1 MSTPASRFR
10 RVCDL
15 FDVLI
20 DLPLPQQ
27 TIRLHELCGDAALCA
42 EVEALLRADAQGSVF
57 DEAAREQRN
66 RFAQEDDVTD
76 AGTVAVSPTPA
87 WRVVRE
93 AGRGGMGIVYL
104 VERGTGELRQ
114 RGALK
119 VLHRSGDSAVA
130 LARFDRERRVLA
142 QLDHPA
148 IARLLEAGVREDG
161 APYLVMDYI
170 DGEPID
176 RYVAQRN
183 LALDERLLLFLDVCD
198 AVAHAH
204 RQLVVHRDIK
214 PANVLV
220 SGEGRV
226 KLLDFGIAKLLDD
239 PAGAELTHTQAEPLT
254 PRYAAPEQLN
264 GGPITTATDVYGLG
278 GLFYVLLTG
287 HAPRAAGS
295 QLQQG
300 AHADDACAAPSQRVE
315 PERAR
320 ALRGDLDA
328 MALCAL
334 QSLPQRRYAS
344 VEAFAE
350 DVRRHRDGRPIIV
363 RRSSRRYLAGRF
375 IARHRLW
382 LGALLAVLVVSI
394 AAAVIS
400 VWQARLARES
410 AEHAE
415 AVRHFVVGVFAQA
428 SPDEN
433 NGQPF
438 TAHQLLDRGARQAAE
453 LGATPAVQADLM
465 NVLAGLYS
473 DLGDYARARAMA
485 AQAIELDNS
494 GAVPPVVRARSLLV
508 LAQVETE
515 LRDFSSAAAHIE
527 AARVLAQ
534 RAGTA
539 DEEHRARRLG
549 VAALVAAENYQRADP
564 ELRALMADDRARFGD
579 SSAAVAEDW
588 MLLGKILD
596 NNARGDE
603 AIAAVRQAL
612 LVLQGMPHA
621 ASARIDA
628 QNRLGLMLL
637 HKHDISGAD
646 AVLKTAEESAT
657 RLYGADNIQ
666 TWTIRSNRIRAAE
679 IAGRFEQA
687 AESRSALLRV
697 ERAALNDSNPAQIAS
712 HAKFLAADYRELG
725 RFAEAEALFRE
736 SLALSDR
743 VAGPERGND
752 SADTLLHL
760 GYTLQLLGRYNDAET
775 AIREAYTIASRH
787 EQATSQWLNDTR
799 GRLGNLLRMQGRYA
813 EALAELRPATEALGQ
828 VGSGGNP
835 ILANLLA
842 QLSLAELDGGDAAT
856 ADRTA
861 TRATELARGV
871 FEPGNYRLG
880 LSLYASARAK
890 LALGHADTA
899 IPLLREALAVRKPP
913 HPAHDPRVLEVQ
925 VALVAALEAT
935 DQQREA
941 AEIREAIQPQ
951 LRSDDS
957 PYARQLLEQLVPR

>member
-1 MSTPASRFR
+1 MSLPATQFR

-15 FDVLI
+15 FDAVV
-20 DLPLPQQ
+20 DLPLAQQ
-27 TIRLHELCGDAALCA
+27 TNRLRELCDDPALCA
-42 EVEALLRADAQGSVF
+42 EVEALLRADAQGGAF
-57 DEAAREQRN
+57 DAAARAQRD
-66 RFAQEDDVTD
+66 RLAQDDDGADVD
-76 AGTVAVSPTPA
+76 AVATNAAPA

-119 VLHRSGDSAVA
+119 VLHRSGDSVVA

-148 IARLLEAGVREDG
+148 IARLLETGLREDG
-161 APYLVMDYI
+161 APYLVMDYV

-176 RYVAQRN
+176 RYVAQRK
-183 LALDERLLLFLDVCD
+183 LGLGERLLLFLDVCA

-220 SGEGRV
+220 TEEGRV

-239 PAGAELTHTQAEPLT
+239 SAGTDLTRTQGEPLT
-254 PRYAAPEQLN
+254 PRYAAPEQLS

-278 GLFYVLLTG
+278 GLFYLLLTD
-287 HAPRAAGS
+287 HAPR
-295 QLQQG
+295 G
-300 AHADDACAAPSQRVE
+300 ADWRPEHGAYADDTFVAPSRRVE
-315 PERAR
+315 PQRAR
-320 ALRGDLDA
+320 ALRGDLDVI
-328 MALCAL
+328 ALCAL
-334 QSLPQRRYAS
+334 QPLPERRYAS

-350 DVRRHRDGRPIIV
+350 DVRRHRDGRPIVV

-394 AAAVIS
+394 AAAAIS
-400 VWQARLARES
+400 MRQARLARES

-438 TAHQLLDRGARQAAE
+438 TAHQLLDRGARQVAE
-453 LGATPAVQADLM
+453 LAATPAVQADLM

-473 DLGDYARARAMA
+473 DLGDYARARTMA
-485 AQAIELDNS
+485 TQAIERDKTD
-494 GAVPPVVRARSLLV
+494 AVPADVRARSLLV

-515 LRDFSSAAAHIE
+515 LRDFAAAAAHVE
-527 AARVLAQ
+527 AARALAQ
-534 RAGTA
+534 RAGA
-539 DEEHRARRLG
+539 DEEEQRARRLG

-603 AIAAVRQAL
+603 AIAAIRQAL
-612 LVLQGMPHA
+612 RILQELPHA

-637 HKHDISGAD
+637 HKHDLSGAD

-687 AESRSALLRV
+687 AESRNALLRV
-697 ERAALNDSNPAQIAS
+697 EREALNGSNPAQIAS

-743 VAGPERGND
+743 AAGAERGND

-760 GYTLQLLGRYNDAET
+760 GYTLQLRGRYSEAET
-775 AIREAYTIASRH
+775 AIREAYRIASQH
-787 EQATSQWLNDTR
+787 EQPTSQWLNDTR
-799 GRLGNLLRMQGRYA
+799 GRLGNLLRLEGRYA

-828 VGSGGNP
+828 VGSGGNS

-856 ADRTA
+856 ADTTA
-861 TRATELARGV
+861 TRATELARRV

-880 LSLYASARAK
+880 LSLFAAARAK
-890 LALGHADTA
+890 LALGRADA
-899 IPLLREALAVRKPP
+899 AVPLLREALSVRRPP

-925 VALVAALEAT
+925 VALVTALEAT
-935 DQQREA
+935 DRLREA
-941 AEIREAIQPQ
+941 GEIRAAIQPR

-957 PYARQLLEQLVPR
+957 PYARQLLGQLVPR

>member
-1 MSTPASRFR
+1 MRSPEARFR
-10 RVCDL
+10 RICDL
-15 FDVLI
+15 FDGLV

-27 TIRLHELCGDAALCA
+27 TIRLHELCDDAALCA
-42 EVEALLRADAQGSVF
+42 EVEALLRADALGGFF
-57 DEAAREQRN
+57 DDATRAQRN
-66 RFAQEDDVTD
+66 RFAQDDGFADADTVVTHP
-76 AGTVAVSPTPA
+76 ASA

-93 AGRGGMGIVYL
+93 VGRGGMGIVYL
-104 VERGTGELRQ
+104 VERGSGEFRQ

-142 QLDHPA
+142 QLNHPA

-161 APYLVMDYI
+161 APYLVMDYV

-176 RYVAQRN
+176 RYVTQRN
-183 LALDERLLLFLDVCD
+183 LALDERLLLFIEVCD

-220 SGEGRV
+220 SAEGRV

-239 PAGAELTHTQAEPLT
+239 AAGADLTGTQAEPLT
-254 PRYAAPEQLN
+254 PRYAAPEQLS

-287 HAPRAAGS
+287 HAPRAAS
-295 QLQQG
+295 SHRQHG
-300 AHADDACAAPSQRVE
+300 AHADDTCAAPSQRVE

-320 ALRGDLDA
+320 ALRGDLDVI
-328 MALCAL
+328 ALCAL
-334 QSLPQRRYAS
+334 QPLPERRYAS
-344 VEAFAE
+344 VEAFSE
-350 DVRRHRDGRPIIV
+350 DVRRHRDGRPIVV
-363 RRSSRRYLAGRF
+363 RHSSRRYLAGRF

-382 LGALLAVLVVSI
+382 LGAVLAVLVISI
-394 AAAVIS
+394 AATVIS
-400 VWQARLARES
+400 LRQAQLARES

-438 TAHQLLDRGARQAAE
+438 TAHQLLDRGARQVAE
-453 LGATPAVQADLM
+453 LAATPAVQADLM

-473 DLGDYARARAMA
+473 DIGDYARARTLATG
-485 AQAIELDNS
+485 AITLGEA
-494 GAVPPVVRARSLLV
+494 GPVPPAVRVRSLLA

-515 LRDFSSAAAHIE
+515 LRDFSSATAHLE
-527 AARVLAQ
+527 AAQMLAQ
-534 RAGTA
+534 RAGVA
-539 DEEHRARRLG
+539 EEGQRARRLG

-564 ELRALMADDRARFGD
+564 ELRALMADDRAQFGD

-596 NNARGDE
+596 NNARSDE
-603 AIAAVRQAL
+603 AIAAIRQAL
-612 LVLQGMPHA
+612 LILRELPHA
-621 ASARIDA
+621 ASVRIDA

-637 HKHDISGAD
+637 HKHDLPGAD
-646 AVLKTAEESAT
+646 AVLKVAEESAT

-666 TWTIRSNRIRAAE
+666 TWTIRSNRIRVAE

-687 AESRSALLRV
+687 AQSRNALLLV

-725 RFAEAEALFRE
+725 RFAQAETLFRE

-743 VAGPERGND
+743 AGGAERGND

-760 GYTLQLLGRYNDAET
+760 GYTLQLQGRYSEAET
-775 AIREAYTIASRH
+775 VIREAYAIASRH
-787 EQATSQWLNDTR
+787 EQPTSQWLNDTR
-799 GRLGNLLRMQGRYA
+799 GRLGSLLRLQGRYA
-813 EALAELRPATEALGQ
+813 EALAELRPAAEALSQ
-828 VGSGGNP
+828 DGSGSSP

-842 QLSLAELDGGDAAT
+842 QLSLAELDAGDAAT
-856 ADRTA
+856 ADMIA
-861 TRATELARGV
+861 TRARDLARRV
-871 FEPGNYRLG
+871 FEQGNYRLG
-880 LSLYASARAK
+880 LPLFALARAE
-890 LALGHADTA
+890 LALGRADAA
-899 IPLLREALAVRKPP
+899 IPLLREALAVRFPP
-913 HPAHDPRVLEVQ
+913 HPAGDPRVLEVQ
-925 VALVAALEAT
+925 VALVTALDAADQHGEAGGI
-935 DQQREA
+935 RA
-941 AEIREAIQPQ
+941 AILPL
-951 LRSDDS
+951 LRGDDS
-957 PYARQLLEQLVPR
+957 PYARQLLAQLARR

>member
-10 RVCDL
+10 RVCEL
-15 FDVLI
+15 FDALV
-20 DLPLPQQ
+20 DLPSAQQ
-27 TIRLHELCGDAALCA
+27 TLRLNELCDDAALCA
-42 EVEALLRADAQGSVF
+42 DVEALLRADALGGVF
-57 DEAAREQRN
+57 DAAAQEQRN
-66 RFAQEDDVTD
+66 RFALDEALAQAE
-76 AGTVAVSPTPA
+76 VAATSPAPA
-87 WRVVRE
+87 WRIVRE
-93 AGRGGMGIVYL
+93 AGRGGMGVVYL

-119 VLHRSGDSAVA
+119 LLHRSSDSVVAVA
-130 LARFDRERRVLA
+130 RFERECRVLA

-148 IARLLEAGVREDG
+148 IARLLETGVQEDG
-161 APYLVMDYI
+161 APYLVMDYV

-176 RYVAQRN
+176 RYVAHRN

-239 PAGAELTHTQAEPLT
+239 TAGADLTRTQGEPLT
-254 PRYAAPEQLN
+254 PRYAAPEQLS

-287 HAPRAAGS
+287 HAPRASDSRADHGV
-295 QLQQG
+295 
-300 AHADDACAAPSQRVE
+300 HADDTFVAPSQRVE
-315 PERAR
+315 PDRAR
-320 ALRGDLDA
+320 ALRGDLDVIA
-328 MALCAL
+328 SCAL
-334 QSLPQRRYAS
+334 QPLPERRYAS

-350 DVRRHRDGRPIIV
+350 DIRRHRDGRPIVV
-363 RRSSRRYLAGRF
+363 RRSSRRYRAGRF

-382 LGALLAVLVVSI
+382 LGAVMAVLVVSI

-400 VWQARLARES
+400 LRQARFARES

-438 TAHQLLDRGARQAAE
+438 TAHQLLDRGARQVAE
-453 LGATPAVQADLM
+453 VAATPAVQADLT
-465 NVLAGLYS
+465 NVLAGLYF
-473 DLGDYARARAMA
+473 DIGDYARARAMA
-485 AQAIELDNS
+485 TQAMDLGTAD
-494 GAVPPVVRARSLLV
+494 AVPPAVRARSRLV
-508 LAQVETE
+508 LAQVDTE
-515 LRDFSSAAAHIE
+515 LRDFSSAAAHVE
-527 AARVLAQ
+527 AAQVLA
-534 RAGTA
+534 RRVGAT
-539 DEEHRARRLG
+539 DEEQRARRLG

-579 SSAAVAEDW
+579 RSAAVAEDW

-603 AIAAVRQAL
+603 AIAAIREAL
-612 LVLQGMPHA
+612 LILHGLPHA

-637 HKHDISGAD
+637 HKHDLPGAD
-646 AVLKTAEESAT
+646 AALKVAEESAT

-666 TWTIRSNRIRAAE
+666 TWTIRSNRIRVAE

-687 AESRSALLRV
+687 AESRSALLRL

-743 VAGPERGND
+743 AAGAQRGND

-760 GYTLQLLGRYNDAET
+760 GYTLQLQGRYGEAE
-775 AIREAYTIASRH
+775 ADIREAYAIASRH
-787 EQATSQWLNDTR
+787 EQPTSQWLSDTR
-799 GRLGNLLRMQGRYA
+799 GRLGNLLRLQGRYE
-813 EALAELRPATEALGQ
+813 EALAELRPAAEALSHG
-828 VGSGGNP
+828 GSGGNP
-835 ILANLLA
+835 ILANVLA
-842 QLSLAELDGGDAAT
+842 QLSLAELADGDAAS
-856 ADRTA
+856 ADATA
-861 TRATELARGV
+861 TRATDLARRV

-880 LSLYASARAK
+880 LSLFAAGCAK
-890 LALGHADTA
+890 LALGRADAA
-899 IPLLREALAVRKPP
+899 IPLLREALAVRHPP

-925 VALVAALEAT
+925 VALVAALQMA
-935 DQQREA
+935 DQRREA
-941 AEIREAIQPQ
+941 DEIREAIQPL
-951 LRSDDS
+951 LRRDDS
-957 PYARQLLEQLVPR
+957 PYARQLLAQLTPR

>member
-1 MSTPASRFR
+1 MRAPEARFR
-10 RVCDL
+10 RICDL
-15 FDVLI
+15 FDELI

-27 TIRLHELCGDAALCA
+27 TIRLHELCDDAVLCA
-42 EVEALLRADAQGSVF
+42 EVEALLRADARGDFF
-57 DEAAREQRN
+57 DDAACAQRN
-66 RFAQEDDVTD
+66 CLAQDDGFAD
-76 AGTVAVSPTPA
+76 ADTVAANPAPA

-104 VERGTGELRQ
+104 VERGTGEFLQ

-148 IARLLEAGVREDG
+148 IARLIETGVREDG
-161 APYLVMDYI
+161 APYLVMDYV

-176 RYVAQRN
+176 RYVMQRN

-239 PAGAELTHTQAEPLT
+239 AAGADLTRTQAEPLT
-254 PRYAAPEQLN
+254 PRYAAPEQLS

-287 HAPRAAGS
+287 HAPRAAS
-295 QLQQG
+295 SAPQHS
-300 AHADDACAAPSQRVE
+300 AHADDTYAAPSQRVA

-320 ALRGDLDA
+320 ALRGDLDVI
-328 MALCAL
+328 ALCAL
-334 QSLPQRRYAS
+334 QPLPERRYAS

-350 DVRRHRDGRPIIV
+350 DVRRHRDGRPIAV

-382 LGALLAVLVVSI
+382 LGAVLAVLMISI
-394 AAAVIS
+394 AAAVVS
-400 VWQARLARES
+400 LRQARFARAS

-415 AVRHFVVGVFAQA
+415 AIRHFVVGVFAQA

-438 TAHQLLDRGARQAAE
+438 TAHQLLDRGARQVAE
-453 LGATPAVQADLM
+453 LTATPAVQADLM

-485 AQAIELDNS
+485 AEALALAKTDS
-494 GAVPPVVRARSLLV
+494 VPPAVRVRSLLV
-508 LAQVETE
+508 LSQVETE
-515 LRDFSSAAAHIE
+515 LRDFSSAAVHVE
-527 AARVLAQ
+527 AAQVLAR
-534 RAGTA
+534 RAGVA
-539 DEEHRARRLG
+539 EEGQRARRLG

-564 ELRALMADDRARFGD
+564 ELRALMADDRAQLGD
-579 SSAAVAEDW
+579 ASAAVAEDW
-588 MLLGKILD
+588 MLLSKILD
-596 NNARGDE
+596 NNARSEE
-603 AIAAVRQAL
+603 AIAAIRQAL
-612 LVLQGMPHA
+612 LILQELPHA

-637 HKHDISGAD
+637 HKHDLPGAD
-646 AVLKTAEESAT
+646 AVLKVAEESAT
-657 RLYGADNIQ
+657 QLYGADNIQ
-666 TWTIRSNRIRAAE
+666 TWTIRSNRIRVAE
-679 IAGRFEQA
+679 IAGRFEDA
-687 AESRSALLRV
+687 AERRSALLLV
-697 ERAALNDSNPAQIAS
+697 ERAVLGDSNPAQIAS

-725 RFAEAEALFRE
+725 RFAEAETLFRE
-736 SLALSDR
+736 SLALSDH
-743 VAGPERGND
+743 AASAERGND
-752 SADTLLHL
+752 SADILLHL
-760 GYTLQLLGRYNDAET
+760 GYTLQLQGRYSEAEKV
-775 AIREAYTIASRH
+775 IREAYAIASRH
-787 EQATSQWLNDTR
+787 EQPTSQWLNDTR
-799 GRLGNLLRMQGRYA
+799 GRLGSLLRLQGRHA
-813 EALAELRPATEALGQ
+813 EAVAELRPATEALSH
-828 VGSGGNP
+828 GSSSGNP

-842 QLSLAELDGGDAAT
+842 QLSLAELDAGDAAA
-856 ADRTA
+856 ADTIA
-861 TRATELARGV
+861 TRARDLARRV
-871 FEPGNYRLG
+871 FAQGNYRLG
-880 LSLYASARAK
+880 LPLFALARAE
-890 LALGHADTA
+890 LGLGRAGAA
-899 IPLLREALAVRKPP
+899 IPLLREALAVRSPP
-913 HPAHDPRVLEVQ
+913 HPARDPRVLEVQ

-935 DQQREA
+935 DQHGEA
-941 AEIREAIQPQ
+941 AELRAAILPL
-951 LRSDDS
+951 LRGDGS
-957 PYARQLLEQLVPR
+957 PYARQLLEQLARR

>member
-1 MSTPASRFR
+1 MSSPASRFR
-10 RVCDL
+10 QVCDL
-15 FDVLI
+15 FDALI
-20 DLPLPQQ
+20 DVPPPQRA
-27 TIRLHELCGDAALCA
+27 IRLHELCDDTALRT
-42 EVEALLRADAQGSVF
+42 EVDALLRADAQGDVF
-57 DEAAREQRN
+57 DAAAREQRD
-66 RFAQEDDVTD
+66 RLAQDDEGAD
-76 AGTVAVSPTPA
+76 ADAIGTSPTPA
-87 WRVVRE
+87 WRVIRE

-104 VERGTGELRQ
+104 VERGSGELRQ

-119 VLHRSGDSAVA
+119 VLHRSGDSVVA
-130 LARFDRERRVLA
+130 LARFDRERRVMA

-148 IARLLEAGVREDG
+148 IARLLETGVREDG
-161 APYLVMDYI
+161 TPYLVMDYV

-183 LALDERLLLFLDVCD
+183 LALNERLSLFLDVCD

-220 SGEGRV
+220 NAEGRV

-239 PAGAELTHTQAEPLT
+239 AAGADLTHTQGEPLT
-254 PRYAAPEQLN
+254 PRYAAPEQLS

-278 GLFYVLLTG
+278 GLFYLLLTDQ
-287 HAPRAAGS
+287 APRAAGS
-295 QLQQG
+295 LPERG
-300 AHADDACAAPSQRVE
+300 ASRDDTFVAPSLRVG

-320 ALRGDLDA
+320 ALRGDLDVIA
-328 MALCAL
+328 SCAL
-334 QSLPQRRYAS
+334 QPVPGRRYAS

-350 DVRRHRDGRPIIV
+350 DVRRHRDGRPVVV
-363 RRSSRRYLAGRF
+363 RRDSRRYLAGRF

-394 AAAVIS
+394 AAAAIS
-400 VWQARLARES
+400 VRQARLARES

-438 TAHQLLDRGARQAAE
+438 TAHQLLDRGARQVAE
-453 LGATPAVQADLM
+453 LAATPAVQADLM

-473 DLGDYARARAMA
+473 DLGDYARARTMA
-485 AQAIELDNS
+485 THAIELDKTD
-494 GAVPPVVRARSLLV
+494 AVPADVRARSLLV

-515 LRDFSSAAAHIE
+515 LRDFAAAAAHVE
-527 AARVLAQ
+527 AARALAQ
-534 RAGTA
+534 GAGA
-539 DEEHRARRLG
+539 DEEEQRARRLS

-603 AIAAVRQAL
+603 AIAAIRQAL
-612 LVLQGMPHA
+612 LVLQELPHA

-637 HKHDISGAD
+637 HKHDLSGAD

-666 TWTIRSNRIRAAE
+666 TWTIRSNRIRVAE

-697 ERAALNDSNPAQIAS
+697 ERAALNGSNPAQIAS

-743 VAGPERGND
+743 AAGAERGND

-760 GYTLQLLGRYNDAET
+760 GYTLQLRGRYSEAET
-775 AIREAYTIASRH
+775 AIREAYAIASRH

-799 GRLGNLLRMQGRYA
+799 GRLGSLLRLQGRPA
-813 EALAELRPATEALGQ
+813 EALAELRPATEALDQ
-828 VGSGGNP
+828 AGSGGNP

-842 QLSLAELDGGDAAT
+842 QLSLAELDGGDAPT
-856 ADRTA
+856 ADTIA
-861 TRATELARGV
+861 TRATELARRV

-880 LSLYASARAK
+880 LSLFASARAK
-890 LALGHADTA
+890 LVLGHADAA
-899 IPLLREALAVRKPP
+899 IPLLREALAVRRPP

-925 VALVAALEAT
+925 VALVAALEAM
-935 DQQREA
+935 DQHREA
-941 AEIREAIQPQ
+941 AAIREGIEPL
-951 LRSDDS
+951 LRGAGS
-957 PYARQLLEQLVPR
+957 PYARQLLEQLAPR